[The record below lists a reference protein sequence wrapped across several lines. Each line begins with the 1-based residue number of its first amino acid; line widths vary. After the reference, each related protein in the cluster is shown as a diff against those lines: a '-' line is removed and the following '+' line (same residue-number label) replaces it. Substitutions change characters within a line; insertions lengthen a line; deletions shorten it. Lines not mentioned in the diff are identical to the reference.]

1 MENHQFERLLHE
13 IGESRRQT
21 EETAAGLRELRQ
33 QIAALNGTVEA
44 QSGSLAALNGTVEA
58 QSGSLAALNGTVEGQ
73 GVSLVALRAS
83 VAETRRHMD
92 VVAEGLRAE
101 IRLVAEGVV
110 MVDSK
115 VDRLRGDMTAEFAET
130 RSMIRFA
137 YDQLDRRLPQ

>member
-1 MENHQFERLLHE
+1 MSF
-13 IGESRRQT
+13 
-21 EETAAGLRELRQ
+21 
-33 QIAALNGTVEA
+33 AAL
-44 QSGSLAALNGTVEA
+44 S
-58 QSGSLAALNGTVEGQ
+58 
-73 GVSLVALRAS
+73 AS
-83 VAETRRHMD
+83 VEDTRRHMD

-130 RSMIRFA
+130 RSMIRFS

>member
-13 IGESRRQT
+13 IGESRRHT
-21 EETAAGLRELRQ
+21 DETAASLRELLQ
-33 QIAALNGTVEA
+33 QFEAMSGTVEA
-44 QSGSLAALNGTVEA
+44 QGGSLAAL
-58 QSGSLAALNGTVEGQ
+58 SG
-73 GVSLVALRAS
+73 S

-115 VDRLRGDMTAEFAET
+115 VDRLRDDMTAEFAET
-130 RSMIRFA
+130 RSMIRFS